1 MIIRSRREHNYTIVA
16 NEVLEHTRLSFAAK
30 GLLAYL
36 LSRPDNWSVSYRQL
50 ATVGCD
56 GEHTTRR
63 LLRELEVTGYLVRV
77 RTRDEAQQIQWVSTV
92 YDTPQAGGKPGADEP
107 ADGELGDEEP
117 CGDFPCGDSSGM
129 EEPGVG
135 NPGVEKSGVGNP
147 GTENPGME
155 SPGTE
160 SPGVE
165 EPGVGNPGVEEPGT
179 GKTAANCSSS
189 QEPCGEN
196 PCGDS
201 PCGDLPCGGSP
212 GVADR
217 RRISTVRTI
226 TTTKATTRASSPD
239 GEGPPPK
246 PAIFDAS
253 LNDAQA
259 ETRAEPAE
267 IAPSVISVTTA
278 SGSAVTA
285 NPPSE
290 HEQLFGAV
298 CWLIGW
304 ESVTLAKEQR
314 SQVAQTVDILKRA
327 GYGIDDLRR
336 FWRDVWL
343 CDWRWRKEKARPTL
357 TVLRAEI
364 GKLRV
369 DERDLEGD
377 TRGENQPGRA
387 AVNAEL
393 REQLREAKRRRA
405 AAHSAGGEGIRLP
418 RLQGQDVGLPGRADE
433 RPTLRQGVSLPLSGA
448 GGPGQAVPEAGR
460 AGRADGCRT

>member
-135 NPGVEKSGVGNP
+135 NPGVE
-147 GTENPGME
+147 
-155 SPGTE
+155 
-160 SPGVE
+160 
-165 EPGVGNPGVEEPGT
+165 EPGT

-239 GEGPPPK
+239 GEGPPPQ

-253 LNDAQA
+253 LNDAQR
-259 ETRAEPAE
+259 ETRAEPAK
-267 IAPSVISVTTA
+267 IAPSVTSATTVLER
-278 SGSAVTA
+278 AVPA

-304 ESVTLAKEQR
+304 ETVTLAKEQR
-314 SQVAQTVDILKRA
+314 SQVAQTVGILKRA

-336 FWRDVWL
+336 FWTDVWL

-387 AVNAEL
+387 AVNA
-393 REQLREAKRRRA
+393 
-405 AAHSAGGEGIRLP
+405 
-418 RLQGQDVGLPGRADE
+418 
-433 RPTLRQGVSLPLSGA
+433 
-448 GGPGQAVPEAGR
+448 
-460 AGRADGCRT
+460 